1 MSHGRQLRLW
11 SVVLAVS
18 CATSPPSQEVRPGI
32 EVLLS
37 DSLHVLSGKRIG
49 VLTNQSGVDRHG
61 TNDIDLLQNAG
72 VHLTA
77 LFSPEH
83 GFRGLLDQEN
93 IGNDVDPATG
103 VPIFSL
109 YGDTREP
116 TVEMLDLVDLLII
129 DLQDIGA
136 RPYTYI
142 STALWA
148 MRSARDA
155 GVEVVVLDRPNP
167 IGGGLVQGPVRAPAS
182 ASFNGLLQIPMRH
195 GLTFGE
201 LALYGNAE
209 MEIGASL
216 TVIPMDGWRR
226 EQWYDETGLP
236 WIPPSPNM
244 PDLESATHY
253 AGMVIFEATNLSV
266 GRGTPM
272 AFQVLGAPWLRP
284 AAVVGALGEVPGV
297 SLSDTVVTPEA
308 PTDSK
313 YDGVRLPALRLRVTD
328 RGLYDPVRLATRI
341 LAAVHSLHGD
351 SLTIRPGRFDRLIGT
366 PTVREA
372 LEGAGDWPALW
383 GVWER
388 AGEAFEARRVPF
400 LLYR

>member
-1 MSHGRQLRLW
+1 M
-11 SVVLAVS
+11 A
-18 CATSPPSQEVRPGI
+18 AVRPGI

-37 DSLHVLSGKRIG
+37 DSLHVLSGRRIG

-61 TNDIDLLQNAG
+61 TNDIDLLLDAG

-83 GFRGLLDQEN
+83 GFRGLFDQEG
-93 IGNDVDPATG
+93 IGDDVDLATG

-109 YGDTREP
+109 YGDTRTP
-116 TVEMLDLVDLLII
+116 TAEMLDMVDLLII
-129 DLQDIGA
+129 DLQDIGT

-142 STALWA
+142 STALLA
-148 MRSARDA
+148 MRSARNA

-167 IGGGLVQGPVRAPAS
+167 IGGRLVQGPTRAPADS
-182 ASFNGLLQIPMRH
+182 SFNGMLQIPMRH

-201 LALYGNAE
+201 LTLYGNDE
-209 MEIGASL
+209 LHIGARL
-216 TVIPMDGWRR
+216 IVIPMDGWGR

-236 WIPPSPNM
+236 WIAPSPNM

-284 AAVVGALGEVPGV
+284 AAVVGALGTVPGV
-297 SLSDTVVTPEA
+297 VLSDTVVTPEA
-308 PTDSK
+308 PTDGK
-313 YDGVRLPALRLRVTD
+313 HAGIPLPALRLLVTD
-328 RGLYDPVRLATRI
+328 RAIYDPVRLATRI
-341 LAAVHSLHGD
+341 LSAVDSLHGD
-351 SLTIRPGRFDRLIGT
+351 SLTIRAGRLDRLIGT
-366 PTVREA
+366 PTVRQV
-372 LEGAGDWPALW
+372 LEGAGDWSSLW
-383 GVWER
+383 SAWDR
-388 AGEAFEARRVPF
+388 SRDAFEARRSAV